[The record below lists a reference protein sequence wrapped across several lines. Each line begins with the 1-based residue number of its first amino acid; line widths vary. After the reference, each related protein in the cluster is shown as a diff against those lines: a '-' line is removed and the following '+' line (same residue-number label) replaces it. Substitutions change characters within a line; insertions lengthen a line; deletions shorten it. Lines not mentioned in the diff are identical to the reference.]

1 MDLCDYTGQGGKS
14 YFLEKKKKK
23 MHVVSRR
30 QTKVPYTTSLLGK
43 TTFISIYTHRKAWNL
58 TMGTV
63 ARTASI
69 RAGNQSE

>member
-1 MDLCDYTGQGGKS
+1 
-14 YFLEKKKKK
+14 
-23 MHVVSRR
+23 MHVVSQR

-43 TTFISIYTHRKAWNL
+43 PTFISIYTHRKAWNL
-58 TMGTV
+58 TMGIV